1 MKKYN
6 KYAAGLLI
14 IMGANLFQPNLF
26 PIKSSFIK
34 ADSNFNDALVAQN
47 RPLIANSSKTSQK
60 SNLKVWVT
68 AYSSTERQT
77 DDTPFI
83 TASGNHVRNGI
94 AAANFLPFG
103 TKFRIPE
110 LFGSQIFTVEDRMHS
125 RFKNYIDIWFEEEI
139 DAKRFGKQ
147 FAKVE
152 IL

>member
-47 RPLIANSSKTSQK
+47 R
-60 SNLKVWVT
+60 
-68 AYSSTERQT
+68 
-77 DDTPFI
+77 PFI